1 MQIYSSGVTVVI
13 VLWFFLFGVGLFWL
27 FFFFFQV
34 VYPRIFYVVCWP
46 GQTKLN
52 ADLKFARPQILMHVF
67 TSSVLLADGPRT
79 VRYACQIVTI

>member
-1 MQIYSSGVTVVI
+1 MVFFVWSGI
-13 VLWFFLFGVGLFWL
+13 VLVV
-27 FFFFFQV
+27 FFFFQV

-79 VRYACQIVTI
+79 VRYSCQIVTI